1 MNVNVYI
8 SKMFDVRDGINC
20 SVIMVGR
27 WRSLVIVHVVEV
39 VLIDFRNVVQISIK
53 LRKFF

>member
-8 SKMFDVRDGINC
+8 SKMFDVHDGINC
-20 SVIMVGR
+20 SVILVGR

-39 VLIDFRNVVQISIK
+39 VLVDFRNVV
-53 LRKFF
+53 